1 MAKHVE
7 SYVQQQY
14 LVAYKDAEDENCL
27 QLGPRALVDV
37 GRFQIAQFT
46 SDALGHEAVDPSIIT
61 EIQDSVRDDA
71 AAQAAQG

>member
-1 MAKHVE
+1 
-7 SYVQQQY
+7 
-14 LVAYKDAEDENCL
+14 
-27 QLGPRALVDV
+27 VDV